1 MGFDPLKEKGIPLEN
16 QFRSWSELNI
26 KPYNKKEIH
35 PYTRTRI
42 ILMNG
47 IEVEGALFKHQF
59 ARHSD
64 NMELKQQLAATRR
77 IEQQQQKMVN
87 WFSPGDESALETTI
101 GYEQVAVDLTAWLAR
116 TEPDPLVKDALDFA
130 LIEDFDHLY
139 RYANLLEETEG
150 KQAQSITRDLTEI
163 MPGRATEL
171 EHRHPFDSPIGHVNL
186 QNADI
191 LTLLHILTIVSGE
204 QQTMNFYMNVGNQAT
219 TAAGRS
225 LYQEIGMIEE
235 QHVTHYE
242 SLMDPHATW
251 FERALLHEYNEAY
264 MYYSCMQSEED
275 SRIKKFWEECL
286 DQEITH
292 LHMAAEMLK
301 KHEDK
306 DPRQFLPDE
315 FPTLTVFQSNKNY
328 VRDILATQTNLTK
341 ADLEYKP
348 AEDLPMD
355 HRYRRFQKIVNKD
368 GAPSHKVIEQ
378 NISKHGR
385 DYRLE
390 TEGEHPISKYR
401 SRKTVE
407 V

>member
-16 QFRSWSELNI
+16 QFRNWSELDI
-26 KPYNKKEIH
+26 RPYNKKDVH

-64 NMELKQQLAATRR
+64 NMELKQELAATRR
-77 IEQQQQKMVN
+77 IEQQQQKMIN
-87 WFSPGDESALETTI
+87 WFSPGDESPLETTI

-139 RYANLLEETEG
+139 RYANLLEMTEG

-163 MPGRATEL
+163 MPGRPTER
-171 EHRHPFDSPIGHVNL
+171 EHRHPFDSPIGHVSL
-186 QNADI
+186 PVADI
-191 LTLLHILTIVSGE
+191 LTLMHIQTIVSAE
-204 QQTMNFYMNVGNQAT
+204 QQTMNYYMNVGNQLGT
-219 TAAGRS
+219 MAGRG
-225 LYQEIGMIEE
+225 LYQEIAMIEE

-242 SLMDPHATW
+242 SLMDPNATW
-251 FERALLHEYNEAY
+251 FERCLLHEYNECY

-275 SRIKKFWEECL
+275 PRIKRFWQECL

-292 LHMAAEMLK
+292 LHMAAANLK
-301 KHEDK
+301 RYEDK
-306 DPRQFLPDE
+306 DPRQFLPEE

-328 VRDILATQTNLTK
+328 IRDVLATQIDLTK

-348 AEDLPMD
+348 VDDLPRD
-355 HRYRRFQKIVNKD
+355 HRYFKFQRIVNE
-368 GAPSHKVIEQ
+368 GGVPSHQVIEQ
-378 NISKHGR
+378 NIRKAGR

-390 TEGEHPISKYR
+390 TQGEHPVERYR